1 MPKVNHEVV
10 NTLAMEIQ
18 NTNDVEVRE
27 MYGNMLMEEL
37 NDWIEYRVKSNYFNK
52 IKGVGG
58 NIEQVTSLVQ
68 ETVWK
73 VAIGK
78 GSKFS
83 PEKGNFV
90 GFVYKALQNPINGY
104 VEYQLAQTRDHFTEG
119 QSLDTQ
125 VNDDA
130 DNTLGDMVSDVSV
143 LSIEVK
149 VSSEMHVS
157 NLLDDFEVQAKDGVR
172 KVQAL
177 RLMMYP
183 EMYGNDEVAEALG
196 YEQYSASARKKV
208 QRVKEEFQ
216 KFMSHMA

>member
-1 MPKVNHEVV
+1 MPQVNHELV

-58 NIEQVTSLVQ
+58 NIDQVKSLVH

-73 VAIGK
+73 VATGQ
-78 GSKFS
+78 GTKFN
-83 PEKGNFV
+83 PEKGDFV

-104 VEYQLAQTRDHFTEG
+104 VEYQIAQSRDYFVEG
-119 QSLDTQ
+119 NSLDEQ

-130 DNTLGDMVSDVSV
+130 DNTLGDLISDETV
-143 LSIEVK
+143 LSIEVT
-149 VSSEMHVS
+149 VSSKMVVS
-157 NLLDDFEVQAKDGVR
+157 NLLDDFSVQVKDGER

-183 EMYGNDEVAEALG
+183 EMYSNDDVAEALG
-196 YEQYSASARKKV
+196 YVSYTASARKKV

-216 KFMSHMA
+216 KFMSQTA